1 MKFSKIT
8 ISGKICTG
16 KTTLFWK
23 LQKKLNWSTFS
34 TGQYFRDYARRHN
47 LSLEKAEE
55 QNEKITKD
63 VDSKVRHLLKRDKNI
78 IAEGWMTGIMADNFR
93 DILKILLI
101 CNDKER
107 VRRFSQR
114 EKIPFFQAKKRLKD
128 RENNWLRKL
137 RIIYGRDDIF
147 DPKNYNLVINTTE
160 LSPGKVFNKVI
171 EKLE

>member
-107 VRRFSQR
+107 VRRFSQ
-114 EKIPFFQAKKRLKD
+114 
-128 RENNWLRKL
+128 
-137 RIIYGRDDIF
+137 
-147 DPKNYNLVINTTE
+147 
-160 LSPGKVFNKVI
+160 
-171 EKLE
+171 

>member
-78 IAEGWMTGIMADNFR
+78 IAEGWMTGIMAGKFKDNLKN
-93 DILKILLI
+93 ILFFK
-101 CNDKER
+101 DK
-107 VRRFSQR
+107 
-114 EKIPFFQAKKRLKD
+114 KK
-128 RENNWLRKL
+128 
-137 RIIYGRDDIF
+137 
-147 DPKNYNLVINTTE
+147 
-160 LSPGKVFNKVI
+160 
-171 EKLE
+171 